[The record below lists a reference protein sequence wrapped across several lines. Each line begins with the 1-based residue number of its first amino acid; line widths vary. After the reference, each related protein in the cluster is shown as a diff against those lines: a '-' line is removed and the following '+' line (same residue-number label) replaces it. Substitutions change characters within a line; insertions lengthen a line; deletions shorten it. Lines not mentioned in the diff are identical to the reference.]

1 MGPLNNRE
9 QPPSQVGP
17 SQITADSN
25 LQAFRR
31 WPIVVIPLLTFILW
45 HAATI
50 YNATDEFPSSSSSK
64 SASDYLSWLPSGLK
78 HPGFDPSSHHVF
90 IATQPNWHEQ
100 VWLTIGGML
109 SSLKVPYTAYTE
121 CDDTAEGET
130 CIRFGLLEMAAVLG
144 VWNGGRKSEPL
155 CRRRSLPY
163 CFR

>member
-1 MGPLNNRE
+1 M
-9 QPPSQVGP
+9 GP

-64 SASDYLSWLPSGLK
+64 PASDYLSWLPSGLK